1 MQTEERVM
9 TSEGSHSA
17 MVPTHVA
24 AVIGFLEG
32 LGIGHEVVEH
42 DSVMSAAAE
51 ARVTHMPLGQVAK
64 TVMLLEDDSTYVLA
78 AIPASARLDLGKLG
92 ELLGA
97 TRNLRL
103 ATEAE
108 IARDFPVFDVGAM
121 PLFGPSVPAIEV
133 IDTALVGLER
143 VMCPA
148 GDHRHSVLVDP
159 GDVVRITAAKVAEIC
174 KD

>member
-1 MQTEERVM
+1 M
-9 TSEGSHSA
+9 TSEGSHGA
-17 MVPTHVA
+17 VVPTHVA

-42 DSVMSAAAE
+42 DLVMSAGAE
-51 ARVTHMPLGQVAK
+51 ARVTHTPPDQVAK
-64 TVMLLEDDSTYVLA
+64 TVVLLEDDGTYVIA
-78 AIPASARLDLGKLG
+78 AIPASARLDLVKLRDV
-92 ELLGA
+92 LGA

-103 ATEAE
+103 ATETE

-121 PLFGPSVPAIEV
+121 PLFGPSVPTIEV

-159 GDVVRITAAKVAEIC
+159 RDVVRTTAAKVAGISQ
-174 KD
+174 D